1 MDWALRDQPDPL
13 HLLFVGDARTGSDG
27 TGDPEVVFLGA
38 QLVRSIA
45 EVLVKTSRESFL
57 APLSAGDIDRSPHIW
72 LLDPM
77 RSFFSAAAC
86 REKAIVVLWG
96 D

>member
-45 EVLVKTSRESFL
+45 EVLVKTSRNPF
-57 APLSAGDIDRSPHIW
+57 
-72 LLDPM
+72 
-77 RSFFSAAAC
+77 
-86 REKAIVVLWG
+86 
-96 D
+96 